1 MQVSDHFW
9 VVCCDSSLLPSLAP
23 RSTKS
28 LLLDKARPARPTKK
42 CTIDSKRMTTE
53 MQLLR
58 KVSAS
63 SHFATQ
69 PSEQVLAEQNV
80 NLERGLSSQ
89 EVAFRL
95 KLAGPNE
102 LTVDEKETLL
112 SKFVDQFKNPLIL
125 LLFGSATVSVL
136 MGQYDDAVSI
146 TLVSHETQQGLILRQ
161 SPSSSPLLSC
171 RNIDRKNLWKN

>member
-1 MQVSDHFW
+1 M
-9 VVCCDSSLLPSLAP
+9 
-23 RSTKS
+23 
-28 LLLDKARPARPTKK
+28 
-42 CTIDSKRMTTE
+42 TE

-80 NLERGLSSQ
+80 DIERGLSGQ

-112 SKFVDQFKNPLIL
+112 SKFIDQFKNPLIL

-146 TLVSHETQQGLILRQ
+146 TLVRVSGRGLTYIRPSQLS
-161 SPSSSPLLSC
+161 SPSLLC
-171 RNIDRKNLWKN
+171 KNIAQKSHWKN